1 MGERNLNTPLMKQYV
16 QFKAQYPEALL
27 LMRVGDFYEAYGEDA
42 LTVSKVLGIVL
53 TKRSNGV
60 PDSVELCGFPHHS
73 LENYLPRLVRAGY
86 KVAVCDQLEDPK
98 MTKTIVKRGVT
109 ELVTP
114 GVAYNNDI
122 LEQGRNN
129 YLASFV
135 FEGKEAGA
143 AFLDVST
150 GSFKVAQGGL
160 DFMDLLLTDMAP
172 GEILIS
178 KGFEP
183 GFKKQ
188 FGEKWYLTPMDE
200 WAFVEEAC
208 FDKLEKQFGAKALK
222 GFGIEKM
229 RLAKIAAG
237 AILFYLQQNRISDI
251 ASFDAVTIKGQ
262 SGTFHI
268 NSISR
273 IDRGNFVWLDRFT
286 IKNLE
291 IFNSFSPDGV
301 SLMDVV
307 NHTSSPM
314 GERMLRSWLAM
325 PLIDAEQIEKR
336 YDAVE
341 FFAKDDELRSQL
353 MEHIDSVG
361 DVERILARCSTGKIM
376 PREMVQL
383 RRSLSNMQPIAELIR
398 EKGGEQQLVAKVP
411 AMSGFFKDLAEY
423 SALDKLIGGKLIDN
437 PAAQFG
443 KGDIIAAGVDEQLDS
458 LRKISREGKDYL
470 LELQQRESQK
480 TGIPSLKVSYNNVF
494 GYYLEVRN
502 TYKANVP
509 GDWIRKQTLVSAE
522 RYITPELKEY
532 EEKILGAEE
541 KIVQLEQKIFLDLVL
556 EIQKR
561 IPLIQKCCIAVSNL
575 DCLVGF
581 AHLAKKNHYCRPK
594 MDNSLEIDIKEG
606 RHPVLETR
614 MAPGE
619 EYVANDLFLSNEA
632 QQIIILTGPNMAGK
646 SALLR
651 QTALIVLLAQCG
663 SCVPAKSARIGVID
677 KIFTRVGASD
687 NISQGE
693 STFMVEMLE
702 SASILHNLS
711 ERSLV
716 LLDEIGRGTS
726 TFDGMSIAWAIV
738 EYLHNNRKAPAKTI
752 FATHYHELNELESIY
767 PRVKNF
773 HIEVKES
780 GKNIVFLRKMKRGGV
795 AHSFGIHVARLA
807 GMPEEV
813 LNSAEKTLLKLEK
826 QEKQRQA
833 SNPKTEDQMQLSFF
847 QLDDPTLS
855 AIKAKLEA
863 ADLNSMTPLSA
874 FDLLR
879 SMKSELGLD

>member
-237 AILFYLQQNRISDI
+237 TILFYLQQNRISDI

-423 SALDKLIGGKLIDN
+423 SALDKLIGSKLIDN

-561 IPLIQKCCIAVSNL
+561 LPLIQKN
-575 DCLVGF
+575 
-581 AHLAKKNHYCRPK
+581 
-594 MDNSLEIDIKEG
+594 
-606 RHPVLETR
+606 
-614 MAPGE
+614 
-619 EYVANDLFLSNEA
+619 
-632 QQIIILTGPNMAGK
+632 
-646 SALLR
+646 
-651 QTALIVLLAQCG
+651 
-663 SCVPAKSARIGVID
+663 
-677 KIFTRVGASD
+677 
-687 NISQGE
+687 
-693 STFMVEMLE
+693 
-702 SASILHNLS
+702 
-711 ERSLV
+711 
-716 LLDEIGRGTS
+716 
-726 TFDGMSIAWAIV
+726 
-738 EYLHNNRKAPAKTI
+738 KAP
-752 FATHYHELNELESIY
+752 L
-767 PRVKNF
+767 
-773 HIEVKES
+773 
-780 GKNIVFLRKMKRGGV
+780 
-795 AHSFGIHVARLA
+795 
-807 GMPEEV
+807 
-813 LNSAEKTLLKLEK
+813 
-826 QEKQRQA
+826 
-833 SNPKTEDQMQLSFF
+833 
-847 QLDDPTLS
+847 
-855 AIKAKLEA
+855 
-863 ADLNSMTPLSA
+863 
-874 FDLLR
+874 
-879 SMKSELGLD
+879 